1 MIGAEDLSCAGIISS
16 LQGAFGRTQCTT
28 FRRCIIAPLLKQ
40 GVLAA
45 VRCQR
50 FSPLLNQRVQLL
62 LGGFTVKEEGQKF
75 HHIVIGQQSRLT
87 QKLLQHPGTS
97 TKPVGSLAPCQAFPF
112 MLQLLLSVLCGNQLF
127 LGCGFLAVQLFQFFI
142 HGIRLLS
149 E

>member
-1 MIGAEDLSCAGIISS
+1 MIGAEGLSCAEIISS
-16 LQGAFGRTQCTT
+16 LQGAFGRTHCTT

-40 GVLAA
+40 GVLTA

-50 FSPLLNQRVQLL
+50 FSPLLNQPVQRSLC
-62 LGGFTVKEEGQKF
+62 GFTVKEEGQQL

-87 QKLLQHPGTS
+87 QKLLQHSCTS
-97 TKPVGSLAPCQAFPF
+97 TKPVGSLAPCQAFPL
-112 MLQLLLSVLCGNQLF
+112 MLQLLLSVLGGNQLF

-142 HGIRLLS
+142 QGIRLLS

>member
-1 MIGAEDLSCAGIISS
+1 MIEAEDLSCASIISS

-50 FSPLLNQRVQLL
+50 FSPLLNQRVQFL
-62 LGGFTVKEEGQKF
+62 LGGFAVKEEGQQV

-97 TKPVGSLAPCQAFPF
+97 TKPVGSLAPCQAFPL
-112 MLQLLLSVLCGNQLF
+112 MLQLLLSVLGGNQLF

-142 HGIRLLS
+142 YGGQAPF
-149 E
+149 

>member
-1 MIGAEDLSCAGIISS
+1 MIGAEGLSCAEIISS

-45 VRCQR
+45 ARCQR

-62 LGGFTVKEEGQKF
+62 LGGFIVKEEGQQF
-75 HHIVIGQQSRLT
+75 HHIIICQQSRLT

-97 TKPVGSLAPCQAFPF
+97 TKPVGSLAPCQAFPL
-112 MLQLLLSVLCGNQLF
+112 MLQLLFPVLGGNQLF
-127 LGCGFLAVQLFQFFI
+127 LRCGFLAAQFFKFFI
-142 HGIRLLS
+142 HGVMLLS

>member
-1 MIGAEDLSCAGIISS
+1 MIEAEDLSCAKIISS

-45 VRCQR
+45 VRCQP
-50 FSPLLNQRVQLL
+50 FSPLLNECVQLL

-97 TKPVGSLAPCQAFPF
+97 AKPVGSLAPCQAFPF
-112 MLQLLLSVLCGNQLF
+112 MLQLLLPVLGGNQLF
-127 LGCGFLAVQLFQFFI
+127 LGCGFLTVQLFQFFI
-142 HGIRLLS
+142 P
-149 E
+149 

>member
-1 MIGAEDLSCAGIISS
+1 MIGAEGLSCAEIIGS

-45 VRCQR
+45 ARCQR
-50 FSPLLNQRVQLL
+50 FFPLLNQRVQLL
-62 LGGFTVKEEGQKF
+62 LCGFIVKEEGQQF

-97 TKPVGSLAPCQAFPF
+97 TKPMGSLTLCQAFPF
-112 MLQLLLSVLCGNQLF
+112 ILQLLFPVLGDNQLF
-127 LGCGFLAVQLFQFFI
+127 LDCSFLTVRFFQFFI
-142 HGIRLLS
+142 HDGQTPF
-149 E
+149 

>member
-1 MIGAEDLSCAGIISS
+1 MIEAEDLSCAKIISS

-40 GVLAA
+40 EVLAA
-45 VRCQR
+45 ARCQR

-62 LGGFTVKEEGQKF
+62 LGSFAVKEEGQQL

-97 TKPVGSLAPCQAFPF
+97 AKPVGSLASCQAFPL
-112 MLQLLLSVLCGNQLF
+112 MLQLLFSVLGGNQLF
-127 LGCGFLAVQLFQFFI
+127 LGCGFLTVQL
-142 HGIRLLS
+142 
-149 E
+149 

>member
-1 MIGAEDLSCAGIISS
+1 MIGAEDLSCAEIISS

-50 FSPLLNQRVQLL
+50 FPPLINQRVQLF
-62 LGGFTVKEEGQKF
+62 LGGFTVKEEGQQL
-75 HHIVIGQQSRLT
+75 HHIVIGQQGRLT
-87 QKLLQHPGTS
+87 QKLLQHPSTS
-97 TKPVGSLAPCQAFPF
+97 AKPVGSLAPCQAFPL
-112 MLQLLLSVLCGNQLF
+112 MLQLLFSVLGGNQLF
-127 LGCGFLAVQLFQFFI
+127 LGCGFLTVQLFQLFI